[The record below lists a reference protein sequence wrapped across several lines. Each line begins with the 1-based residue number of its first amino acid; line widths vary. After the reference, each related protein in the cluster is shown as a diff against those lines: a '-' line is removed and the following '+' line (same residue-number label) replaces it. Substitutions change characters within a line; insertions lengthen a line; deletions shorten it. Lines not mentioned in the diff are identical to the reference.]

1 MKKQRGQ
8 VIALVLLLVVWA
20 ALWHFFIKV
29 RPAPPAAAKAAA
41 AKTTQAESLLKS
53 RFHKVRA
60 EMDGLYHYRI
70 KPIPFDAHWN
80 PFRIPGV
87 PEEAPADASAPRVT
101 AMDVSQLGIAPP
113 DFAQSVLKS
122 AIALVRIGGVVA
134 MHGTIELTVDTQ
146 LHREG
151 DVFTVKV
158 QTSKT
163 ESKPVR
169 IRIKSLSE
177 AAVVFAL
184 ADSDAGGAE
193 LRVALK

>member
-8 VIALVLLLVVWA
+8 VIALVLLLVIWA
-20 ALWHFFIKV
+20 VLWHFFIKV
-29 RPAPPAAAKAAA
+29 RPAPAAVAKQAA
-41 AKTTQAESLLKS
+41 AKTAQAESLLKS
-53 RFHKVRA
+53 RFHRVRT
-60 EMDGLYHYRI
+60 EMDALYHYRI

-87 PEEAPADASAPRVT
+87 PDEAPADSSAPRVT
-101 AMDVSQLGIAPP
+101 AMDVSQLGIPPP

-122 AIALVRIGGVVA
+122 AIVSVRIGGVVT

-146 LHREG
+146 LHKEG
-151 DVFTVKV
+151 DVFTVRI

-163 ESKPVR
+163 EFKPVR
-169 IRIKSLSE
+169 IRIKSLTE

-184 ADSDAGGAE
+184 ADSDAGSAE
-193 LRVALK
+193 LRIGLK

>member
-8 VIALVLLLVVWA
+8 VIALVLLLVIWA
-20 ALWHFFIKV
+20 VLWHFFIKA
-29 RPAPPAAAKAAA
+29 RPAPAVVAKQAA
-41 AKTTQAESLLKS
+41 AKTAQAESLLKS
-53 RFHKVRA
+53 RFHRVRA
-60 EMDGLYHYRI
+60 EMDALYHYRI

-87 PEEAPADASAPRVT
+87 PDAATADSSAPRVT
-101 AMDVSQLGIAPP
+101 AMDVSQLGIPPP

-122 AIALVRIGGVVA
+122 AIASVRIGGVVT

-146 LHREG
+146 LHKEG
-151 DVFTVKV
+151 DVFTVRI

-163 ESKPVR
+163 EFKPVR
-169 IRIKSLSE
+169 IRIKSLTE

-184 ADSDAGGAE
+184 ADSDAGSAE
-193 LRVALK
+193 LRIGLK